1 MTQWLGPA
9 AMAWWCSRKQGTC
22 GSSGG
27 CRSNSP
33 PRVLPLW
40 LNGQVAAVSAAGNV
54 VAAALPD
61 ANKVVTLIAD

>member
-1 MTQWLGPA
+1 
-9 AMAWWCSRKQGTC
+9 MARLVAVDELAQ
-22 GSSGG
+22 
-27 CRSNSP
+27 